1 MIAAARTAPPQYKTL
16 VIAEKP
22 SVAADIAKALG
33 GFTKRGDVHESATML
48 IAAAAGHLLTT
59 TLPKTWKLAD
69 LPLLPERLEM
79 EPAPRQAK
87 RLEELVSLLGRDDV
101 TDVINACDAGRE
113 GELIFWEIMQ
123 HAGCTKP
130 VQRLWLQSMTSAAI
144 HRAFTELR
152 PASALQGLADAAV
165 SRSIADFW
173 IGINIT
179 KALSG
184 IMTRAGRFDITRAGR
199 VQTPTLMMVCQRDLE
214 IAGFVPQPYWL
225 LTGSFALT
233 DGSVIEAAW
242 TTRGEQAGDDHG
254 RRIGSRSRAEAIVQ
268 MVTGQPATV
277 VSRQRVEVKQP
288 PLLFKLNDLLADASS
303 QFGYPADRTQSIAQS
318 LYEKKLI
325 TYPRTES
332 QHLRPEDDVEM
343 VRERLQQIAAAVPA
357 LAGPAADALA
367 RGVDP
372 ANKRVFDSAKVGDHF
387 AIVPAEITSERPDL
401 TEGEQ
406 KIYELVLKRFVAAF
420 LPTSETTVHTLV
432 FTVAGE
438 TFEAVARTIRVPGW
452 RAVYGKTVETLP
464 VGHGGAAE
472 GSGSAKIT
480 SVVMDER
487 QTTPPR
493 GHFTDGTLVKAME
506 TAGKLVDDEEA
517 QEAMRGTGLG
527 TAATRTNM
535 ITKLLE
541 DGYLVRKGRELH
553 ATPRAMSLKKV
564 LERLRLEVL
573 TSPEM
578 TGTWEARL
586 AEIEAGTG
594 RMETFRAAIRTLT
607 EELVRKTVASPVDLV
622 LQELPD
628 ICLPGTSQSFVE
640 LLQDYATADG
650 SVRIPKIIRG
660 RHLLPS
666 ELQTLFTKG
675 VVGPLDGFVSQKTKK
690 TYPACIRWITETNRY
705 EVFFNDDED
714 TPSVDQPAMGACPH
728 CGGAVHER
736 AMRYACEKATA
747 VDPTCNFKVQK
758 LWCGREIARDEV
770 GQLIATGRT
779 GVLEGFRGRSGRPF
793 KAALVAGPDGKVGFD
808 FENPTAGQRR
818 SPKRA
823 ASQRPSTRRS
833 E

>member
-1 MIAAARTAPPQYKTL
+1 MIAAARTSLPQHKTL

-48 IAAAAGHLLTT
+48 IAAAAGHLLES

-79 EPAPRQAK
+79 QPAPRQAK
-87 RLEELVSLLGRDDV
+87 RLAELVSLLGRDDV

-113 GELIFWEIMQ
+113 GELIFWEIMR
-123 HAGCTKP
+123 HAGCAKP
-130 VQRLWLQSMTSAAI
+130 VQRLWLQSMTAAAI
-144 HRAFTELR
+144 RRAFTELR
-152 PASALQGLADAAV
+152 PASAVRGLADAAV

-173 IGINIT
+173 IGMNVT

-184 IMTRAGRFDITRAGR
+184 IMKRAGRFDITHAGR

-214 IAGFVPQPYWL
+214 IAGFVPQAYWL
-225 LTGSFALT
+225 LNGSFTLA
-233 DGSVIEAAW
+233 DGSVIKAAW

-254 RRIGSRSRAEAIVQ
+254 RRIGSRSRAEAIAQ

-288 PLLFKLNDLLADASS
+288 PLLFKLNDLLAEASS

-343 VRERLQQIAAAVPA
+343 VRERLQQIAAAVPV

-367 RGVDP
+367 RGIDP

-387 AIVPAEITSERPDL
+387 AIVPAEIAGERPDL
-401 TEGEQ
+401 TESEQ
-406 KIYELVLKRFVAAF
+406 KIYDLVLKRFVAAF
-420 LPTSETTVHTLV
+420 LPPSETTVHTLV

-472 GSGSAKIT
+472 GIASAEIT
-480 SVVMDER
+480 SVVTEER

-506 TAGKLVDDEEA
+506 SAGKLVDDEEA

-527 TAATRTNM
+527 TAATRTNT
-535 ITKLLE
+535 ITKLLH
-541 DGYLVRKGRELH
+541 DGY
-553 ATPRAMSLKKV
+553 
-564 LERLRLEVL
+564 
-573 TSPEM
+573 
-578 TGTWEARL
+578 
-586 AEIEAGTG
+586 
-594 RMETFRAAIRTLT
+594 
-607 EELVRKTVASPVDLV
+607 LV
-622 LQELPD
+622 LQELPE
-628 ICLPGTSQSFVE
+628 ICMPGTNQSFVE

-660 RHLLPS
+660 RHLLPH
-666 ELQTLFTKG
+666 ELHTLLTAG
-675 VVGPLDGFVSQKTKK
+675 VVGPLDGFVSQRTKK
-690 TYPACIRWITETNRY
+690 TYPACIRWIAETHRY

-714 TPSVDQPAMGACPH
+714 TPSADQPAMGACPH

-736 AMRYACEKATA
+736 PMRYACVNTSGA
-747 VDPTCNFKVQK
+747 DPTCNFKVQK
-758 LWCGREIARDEV
+758 QHLDVVGVHGPAVPHAPAARSSP
-770 GQLIATGRT
+770 ATT
-779 GVLEGFRGRSGRPF
+779 SGIPT
-793 KAALVAGPDGKVGFD
+793 VAGLATTSKPGP
-808 FENPTAGQRR
+808 EA
-818 SPKRA
+818 
-823 ASQRPSTRRS
+823 
-833 E
+833 

>member
-1 MIAAARTAPPQYKTL
+1 MIAAARTSLPQHKTL

-48 IAAAAGHLLTT
+48 IAAAAGHLLES

-79 EPAPRQAK
+79 KPAPRQAK
-87 RLEELVSLLGRDDV
+87 RLAELVSLLGRDDV

-113 GELIFWEIMQ
+113 GELIFWEIMR
-123 HAGCTKP
+123 HAGCAKP
-130 VQRLWLQSMTSAAI
+130 VQRLWLQSMTAAAI
-144 HRAFTELR
+144 RRAFTELR
-152 PASALQGLADAAV
+152 PASAVRGLADAAV

-173 IGINIT
+173 IGINVT

-184 IMTRAGRFDITRAGR
+184 IMKRAGRFDITHAGR

-214 IAGFVPQPYWL
+214 IAGFVPQAYWL
-225 LTGSFALT
+225 LNGSFTLA
-233 DGSVIEAAW
+233 DGSVIKAAW

-254 RRIGSRSRAEAIVQ
+254 RRIGSRSRAEAIAQ

-288 PLLFKLNDLLADASS
+288 PLLFKLNDLLAEASS

-343 VRERLQQIAAAVPA
+343 VRERLQQIAAAVPV

-367 RGVDP
+367 RGIDP

-387 AIVPAEITSERPDL
+387 AIVPAEIAGERPDL
-401 TEGEQ
+401 TESEQ
-406 KIYELVLKRFVAAF
+406 KIYDLVLKRFVAAF
-420 LPTSETTVHTLV
+420 LPPSETTVHTLV

-452 RAVYGKTVETLP
+452 RAVYGRTVETLP

-472 GSGSAKIT
+472 GIASAEIT
-480 SVVMDER
+480 SVVTDER

-506 TAGKLVDDEEA
+506 SAGKLVDDEEA

-527 TAATRTNM
+527 TAATRTNT
-535 ITKLLE
+535 ITKLLHE
-541 DGYLVRKGRELH
+541 GYLVRKGRELH

-594 RMETFRAAIRTLT
+594 RMETFRAAIRALT

-622 LQELPD
+622 LQELPE
-628 ICLPGTSQSFVE
+628 ICMPGTNQSFVE

-660 RHLLPS
+660 RHLLPH
-666 ELQTLFTKG
+666 ELHTLLTAG
-675 VVGPLDGFVSQKTKK
+675 VVGPLDGFVSQRTKK
-690 TYPACIRWITETNRY
+690 TYPACIRWIAETHRY

-714 TPSVDQPAMGACPH
+714 TPSADQPAMGACPH

-736 AMRYACEKATA
+736 AMRYACVNTSGA
-747 VDPTCNFKVQK
+747 DPTCNFKVQK
-758 LWCGREIARDEV
+758 LWCGREISRDEV
-770 GQLIATGRT
+770 SQLIATGRT
-779 GVLEGFRGRSGRPF
+779 ELLEGFRGKSGRPF
-793 KAALVAGPDGKVGFD
+793 TASLVVGPDGKVA
-808 FENPTAGQRR
+808 FEFASGEAADRPTARR
-818 SPKRA
+818 ATGKR
-823 ASQRPSTRRS
+823 R
-833 E
+833 

>member
-1 MIAAARTAPPQYKTL
+1 MIAAARNSLPQHKTL

-33 GFTKRGDVHESATML
+33 GFTKRGDLHESATML

-59 TLPKTWKLAD
+59 EQPKTWKLAD
-69 LPLLPERLEM
+69 LPLLPERLEKK
-79 EPAPRQAK
+79 PAPRQAK
-87 RLEELVSLLGRDDV
+87 RLAEIVALLGRDDV
-101 TDVINACDAGRE
+101 TGVINACDAGRE

-130 VQRLWLQSMTSAAI
+130 VQRLWLQSMTAAAI
-144 HRAFTELR
+144 RRAFTELR
-152 PASALQGLADAAV
+152 PASAVQGLADAAV
-165 SRSIADFW
+165 SRSLADWW
-173 IGINIT
+173 IGINMT
-179 KALSG
+179 KALTG
-184 IMTRAGRFDITRAGR
+184 IVSRPGGFDTTPAGR

-225 LTGSFALT
+225 LTGSFTLA
-233 DGSVIEAAW
+233 DGGIIEAAW
-242 TTRGEQAGDDHG
+242 RAREAEAGDDHG

-268 MVTGQPATV
+268 KVTGQPAMV
-277 VSRQRVEVKQP
+277 VARQRVEVKQP
-288 PLLFKLNDLLADASS
+288 PLLFKLNDLLAEASS
-303 QFGYPADRTQSIAQS
+303 QFGYSADHTQRIAQS

-332 QHLRPEDDVEM
+332 QHLRPEDDVDM
-343 VRERLQQIAAAVPA
+343 VRERLQQIATAVPA

-367 RGVDP
+367 RGVAP

-387 AIVPAEITSERPDL
+387 AIVPAEITSERPKL
-401 TEGEQ
+401 TDGEQ

-420 LPTSETTVHTLV
+420 LPPSETTVHTLV

-464 VGHGGAAE
+464 VGHGGAADGGGAAALTTIAME
-472 GSGSAKIT
+472 
-480 SVVMDER
+480 ER

-506 TAGKLVDDEEA
+506 TAGKLVEDEEA

-527 TAATRTNM
+527 TAATRTNT

-564 LERLRLEVL
+564 LERLRLDVL

-594 RMETFRAAIRTLT
+594 RMETFRAAIRALT

-628 ICLPGTSQSFVE
+628 ICLPGTTQPFVE
-640 LLQDYATADG
+640 LLHDYATADG

-660 RHLLPS
+660 RHLLPY
-666 ELQTLFTKG
+666 ELKTLLTKG
-675 VVGPLDGFVSQKTKK
+675 VVGPLDGFFSRKTKK

-714 TPSVDQPAMGACPH
+714 ALAADKPAMGACPH
-728 CGGAVHER
+728 CGGPVHER
-736 AMRYACEKATA
+736 AMRYACQNATG
-747 VDPTCNFKVQK
+747 DEPTCKFAAKR
-758 LWCGREIARDEV
+758 LWCEREITRDEV
-770 GQLIATGRT
+770 SQLMATGRT
-779 GVLEGFRGRSGRPF
+779 EVLEGFRGRSGRPF
-793 KAALVAGPDGKVGFD
+793 KAAIVAGPDGKVAFD
-808 FENPTAGQRR
+808 FPDT
-818 SPKRA
+818 KRP
-823 ASQRPSTRRS
+823 RG
-833 E
+833 